1 MSPLVRVKG
10 AIVQEVDARQRRLTV
25 NVPARSQGSVD
36 ALTMTV
42 DLGAFVAN
50 KHHQLMKLEEFQIGN
65 RVSVIYAQQPDGT
78 LLAKS
83 VILERGVSVASGRA
97 VPR

>member
-1 MSPLVRVKG
+1 MSPLLRIKG
-10 AIVQEVDARQRRLTV
+10 ATVQEVDSRQRRMTV

-42 DLGAFVAN
+42 DVGAFVAN

-65 RVSVIYAQQPDGT
+65 RVSVIYGQQLDGT

-83 VILERGVSVASGRA
+83 VILERGVSVTAARTT
-97 VPR
+97 PR

>member
-1 MSPLVRVKG
+1 MSPLAKVKG
-10 AIVQEVDARQRRLTV
+10 AIAQEVDAGQRRLTV

-42 DLGAFVAN
+42 DIGAFVAN
-50 KHHQLMKLEEFQIGN
+50 KHHQLMKLEAFQIGN

-83 VILERGVSVASGRA
+83 VILERGTLAASGSA
-97 VPR
+97 PL

>member
-1 MSPLVRVKG
+1 MLRIRG
-10 AIVQEVDARQRRLTV
+10 AIVQEVDARQRQLTV

-42 DLGAFVAN
+42 DIGAFVAN
-50 KHHQLMKLEEFQIGN
+50 KNHQLMKLEEFQIGN

-78 LLAKS
+78 LLARS
-83 VILERGVSVASGRA
+83 LILERGVSIASGRP
-97 VPR
+97 VPH

>member
-1 MSPLVRVKG
+1 MSPLARVKG

-25 NVPARSQGSVD
+25 HVPASSQGSVD

-42 DLGAFVAN
+42 DIGAFVAN

-65 RVSVIYAQQPDGT
+65 HVSVIYTQQPDGA

-83 VILERGVSVASGRA
+83 VILERGVSVASNRTM
-97 VPR
+97 PR